1 MNKSLC
7 GVHGRM
13 PRLAIAILFLIVSNV
28 CLRGQNIDFKINGTV
43 RQAIEALNQK
53 ENLSIIVN
61 TDEVDL
67 NRRVSID
74 VRNSSVTDVLN
85 RIFSGQDVDY
95 VISGNRITINK
106 KSVEARQSQQL
117 VLKGKIVDADGEPL
131 IGASAAVRVGAKLY
145 GDIADRNGNF
155 QVTLPSNIKG
165 TEHLVVSFMG
175 FIDEDIVIGNR
186 TWFEITMK
194 DDTEMLE
201 EAVAVGYGTQKKI
214 NLTGAV
220 SAVSSED
227 LKERHATA
235 LGKALQG
242 MIPNLNITV
251 RGDISPFKDGFVNY
265 NIRGNGS
272 PNGGSPLIL
281 VDGVETNLSRI
292 NMNDVE
298 SISVLKD
305 AASAAIY
312 GARASFGVILVT
324 TKSGKNDTAPKLTFD
339 ASYSTSKSTV
349 KTDFITNGYE
359 SALIADTFRKGQNGR
374 PFTNFTEA
382 DYQML
387 YERRN
392 DVTENP
398 ERPWVITD
406 TRNGRLEYVY
416 LGNFDWYNWYFDE
429 RRPTQEYNLNVSG
442 GGKTVNYNIS
452 GRYIN
457 EKGIFRQTPDVF
469 DGYYANAK
477 IGVNIRP
484 WLKLT
489 SNTRF
494 YRGSYLVGTE
504 NTDAIWTNTHAF
516 LVPVHPDGTT
526 VSHTSATNS
535 TSQYI
540 MSGWN
545 SIIQKNK
552 RKDLKTMHEISQ
564 QYVLKATITD
574 HLSANADFSY
584 KFNHQLQTTRTT
596 EAPYYKYPGVIAWE
610 PTTVTR
616 DKYDEIRNERIN
628 LATNG
633 YLFYENS
640 WNNAHNFTATAGVN
654 YESLRYKALN
664 VRKKELLSEDLSDFN
679 LATGSVETLKGG
691 LNEAAIAG
699 YFYRLTYNYK
709 SRYLFEVD
717 GRYDGSSR
725 FLRGKRWGFFPS
737 ASVAYRI
744 SEEPFWKSLSN
755 TINNAK
761 IRASYGSLGNQDI
774 SYYEYFQTISASG
787 TIQYS
792 FDGEERLPHAYVSD
806 PVSTGTWEKVYTKDI
821 GLDLAFLD
829 NRLTF
834 TGDMYIRD
842 VKGILSEGKQ
852 LPSIYGA
859 DEPTV
864 NSNDLRTKGW
874 EIEFGWKDSFML
886 GGKRFGYNI
895 TGSLAD
901 YTAKYTRCDNPSGL
915 YGEPYVG
922 KQLGEIWGFQTDGKF
937 KTDAEAAEWMEK
949 YDMRQMCADY
959 YLASSSYGYGAK
971 AGDLKYID
979 LNGDGKITNGART
992 IDDPGDRKV
1001 IGNSQPRYSFG
1012 LRLAA
1017 DYGGFDFS
1025 IFFQGIG
1032 KQQKYPGSGDYR
1044 FWGPY
1049 NSPRVSFIPK
1059 NFLDDVWSEDNPNGY
1074 FPRARGSIAVE
1085 GSLYGN
1091 NTDYLQNAAY
1101 IRLKSLT
1108 LGYTL
1113 PKRIINKVGIAN
1125 LRIYLS
1131 GENLW
1136 YASPLHT
1143 KYIDPEL
1150 FMLGNS
1156 GYFFPKT
1163 LTFGATIDL

>member
-13 PRLAIAILFLIVSNV
+13 PRLAIAILFLILSNV

-416 LGNFDWYNWYFDE
+416 LGNFD
-429 RRPTQEYNLNVSG
+429 
-442 GGKTVNYNIS
+442 
-452 GRYIN
+452 
-457 EKGIFRQTPDVF
+457 
-469 DGYYANAK
+469 
-477 IGVNIRP
+477 
-484 WLKLT
+484 
-489 SNTRF
+489 
-494 YRGSYLVGTE
+494 
-504 NTDAIWTNTHAF
+504 
-516 LVPVHPDGTT
+516 
-526 VSHTSATNS
+526 
-535 TSQYI
+535 
-540 MSGWN
+540 
-545 SIIQKNK
+545 
-552 RKDLKTMHEISQ
+552 
-564 QYVLKATITD
+564 
-574 HLSANADFSY
+574 
-584 KFNHQLQTTRTT
+584 
-596 EAPYYKYPGVIAWE
+596 
-610 PTTVTR
+610 
-616 DKYDEIRNERIN
+616 
-628 LATNG
+628 
-633 YLFYENS
+633 
-640 WNNAHNFTATAGVN
+640 
-654 YESLRYKALN
+654 
-664 VRKKELLSEDLSDFN
+664 
-679 LATGSVETLKGG
+679 
-691 LNEAAIAG
+691 
-699 YFYRLTYNYK
+699 
-709 SRYLFEVD
+709 
-717 GRYDGSSR
+717 
-725 FLRGKRWGFFPS
+725 
-737 ASVAYRI
+737 
-744 SEEPFWKSLSN
+744 
-755 TINNAK
+755 
-761 IRASYGSLGNQDI
+761 
-774 SYYEYFQTISASG
+774 
-787 TIQYS
+787 
-792 FDGEERLPHAYVSD
+792 
-806 PVSTGTWEKVYTKDI
+806 
-821 GLDLAFLD
+821 
-829 NRLTF
+829 
-834 TGDMYIRD
+834 
-842 VKGILSEGKQ
+842 
-852 LPSIYGA
+852 
-859 DEPTV
+859 
-864 NSNDLRTKGW
+864 
-874 EIEFGWKDSFML
+874 
-886 GGKRFGYNI
+886 
-895 TGSLAD
+895 
-901 YTAKYTRCDNPSGL
+901 
-915 YGEPYVG
+915 
-922 KQLGEIWGFQTDGKF
+922 
-937 KTDAEAAEWMEK
+937 
-949 YDMRQMCADY
+949 
-959 YLASSSYGYGAK
+959 
-971 AGDLKYID
+971 
-979 LNGDGKITNGART
+979 
-992 IDDPGDRKV
+992 
-1001 IGNSQPRYSFG
+1001 
-1012 LRLAA
+1012 
-1017 DYGGFDFS
+1017 
-1025 IFFQGIG
+1025 
-1032 KQQKYPGSGDYR
+1032 
-1044 FWGPY
+1044 
-1049 NSPRVSFIPK
+1049 
-1059 NFLDDVWSEDNPNGY
+1059 
-1074 FPRARGSIAVE
+1074 
-1085 GSLYGN
+1085 
-1091 NTDYLQNAAY
+1091 
-1101 IRLKSLT
+1101 
-1108 LGYTL
+1108 
-1113 PKRIINKVGIAN
+1113 
-1125 LRIYLS
+1125 
-1131 GENLW
+1131 
-1136 YASPLHT
+1136 
-1143 KYIDPEL
+1143 
-1150 FMLGNS
+1150 
-1156 GYFFPKT
+1156 
-1163 LTFGATIDL
+1163 